1 MRFFF
6 CVLWFSSLCYFAV
19 LLILMKDVWF
29 VLVGGES
36 YLGASC
42 LWFGLVWFGLVWFSF
57 VEYCFVLFCFVS
69 FRFRFVS
76 FFFVCVSSVAS
87 PGGYDSDIRT
97 ADDEVRKTRLT
108 KAGRRRQAGWQVSR
122 HQAD

>member
-1 MRFFF
+1 MLP
-6 CVLWFSSLCYFAV
+6 V
-19 LLILMKDVWF
+19 
-29 VLVGGES
+29 
-36 YLGASC
+36 
-42 LWFGLVWFGLVWFSF
+42 FGLVWFGLVWFGLVLLSI
-57 VEYCFVLFCFVS
+57 VLFCFVL
-69 FRFRFVS
+69 FRFVFVLFR